1 MSEPVLRL
9 TPTTEQELLR
19 DSVRGLARQYG
30 PDYFQRVVREHR
42 SATELWEALGSR
54 GFLGV
59 HLPDDY
65 GGGGCGLTE
74 LALVVEE
81 TAIAGCPM
89 LAALYSPGVIGTILS
104 RHATHDQKERWL
116 RGVASGCLRA
126 SFAITEPD
134 AGSNAHRISTVAR
147 KDSRKY
153 ILSGQKY
160 YTSGMEDA
168 AIVLVVARTSTDEIA
183 GRGRLSLFVI
193 DADAPGVTCQ
203 PIPTAL
209 DMPEQQWTL
218 FFDDVEVSPDRL
230 IGPEDDGLRV
240 AFAGLNTERI
250 LTSSICTGIGRYAL
264 GKAVAYAR
272 ERRVW
277 DTPIGA
283 HQAIAHPLAESRIEL
298 DSARLMTQRACA
310 LHDLGGD
317 AGEASNMA
325 KLLGAD
331 AGTRALD
338 RAIQTHGGNGVALEY
353 QLANYWFIVRTLKI
367 GPVSREM
374 ILNFVAERTLGL
386 PRSY

>member
-1 MSEPVLRL
+1 M
-9 TPTTEQELLR
+9 LR
-19 DSVRGLARQYG
+19 DAVRGVVSQYG
-30 PDYFQRVVREHR
+30 PGYFQRVARER
-42 SATELWEALGSR
+42 GSASELWDALASR

-59 HLPDDY
+59 HLPEEY
-65 GGGGCGLTE
+65 GGGGCGLLD
-74 LALVVEE
+74 LALVIEE
-81 TAIAGCPM
+81 TASAGCPI

-104 RHATHDQKERWL
+104 QHASPDQKERWL
-116 RGVASGCLRA
+116 RGVATGRVRA

-134 AGSNAHRISTVAR
+134 AGSNAHRISTIAR
-147 KDSRKY
+147 KDARGY
-153 ILSGQKY
+153 ILNGQKY
-160 YTSGMEDA
+160 YISGLEDA
-168 AIVLVVARTSTDEIA
+168 AFVLVVARTSKDADTA
-183 GRGRLSLFVI
+183 GRRLSLFVV
-193 DADAPGVTCQ
+193 DADTPGLTRHAL
-203 PIPTAL
+203 PTAVE
-209 DMPEQQWTL
+209 MPEQQWTL

-230 IGPEDDGLRV
+230 IGPEGAGLRV

-264 GKAVAYAR
+264 DKAVAYAR
-272 ERRVW
+272 ERKVW
-277 DTPIGA
+277 RAPIGA

-298 DSARLMTQRACA
+298 DAARLMTQRACA
-310 LHDLGGD
+310 LYDLGRD